1 MRHASMRRHEHTL
14 YALNQEEIAGSP
26 WIGYCTCGAI
36 FKAPTE
42 NERARRVPPTQA
54 GHAEMSTPTPRCS
67 GTRRQPPHDP
77 G

>member
-26 WIGYCTCGAI
+26 WIGYCMCGAI

-42 NERARRVPPTQA
+42 SRRARARTANTSGTSRNEYVDPAVQW
-54 GHAEMSTPTPRCS
+54 HETPTAP
-67 GTRRQPPHDP
+67 
-77 G
+77 